1 MQIFHQQVIKI
12 KEKYDK
18 YQTHELF
25 VKATELHIRQYIE
38 EAYLKKKSLQQCLVD
53 HLGESHGQ
61 EIYFQYTN

>member
-1 MQIFHQQVIKI
+1 MINIKHMNYLLAKQQ
-12 KEKYDK
+12 
-18 YQTHELF
+18 
-25 VKATELHIRQYIE
+25 LHIRQDIE